1 MPLII
6 PKQIPAFKLL
16 KDFVFLMDDKRARS
30 QDIRPLEVAIFNL
43 MPTKIETENQLL
55 SLIGNSPLQVNVTFL
70 HTKSYEGKNT
80 PKSHLDRF
88 YVDFEQIKGRKFDA
102 AIVTG
107 APIEHLDYEE
117 VKYWHELK
125 GIMSYLKKHTT
136 STLYLCW
143 GAMAALYHFHKI
155 PKKKLKNKLFG
166 VFKHKIQNEDL
177 LLSGLDEEILLPH
190 SRHSGLDEKALK
202 ACKSL
207 KVLLFG
213 KKSGASVLKDE
224 KDLFILAHPEYT
236 KFTLFDEYQRD
247 LKKGEKIKKPKN
259 YFDQKGEPVIKWRAN
274 AQVLFSNWL
283 NFVYQET
290 PFSLG

>member
-6 PKQIPAFKLL
+6 PQNIPAFKLL
-16 KDFVFLMDDKRARS
+16 KDFVFVMDKKRAQS
-30 QDIRPLEVAIFNL
+30 QDIRPLSVVIFNL

-55 SLIGNSPLQVNVTFL
+55 ALLGNSPLQVNVTFL
-70 HTKSYEGKNT
+70 HTKSYEGKHT
-80 PKSHLDRF
+80 PKSHLERF

-107 APIEHLDYEE
+107 APIEHLRYEE
-117 VKYWHELK
+117 VKYWDELK
-125 GIMSYLKKHTT
+125 RVMCYLKKHTT

-143 GAMAALYHFHKI
+143 GAMAALYHFHQI
-155 PKKKLKNKLFG
+155 PKISLKHKLFG
-166 VFKHKIQNEDL
+166 VFKHKIKTQDL

-190 SRHSGLDEKALK
+190 SRHSGLDESALK
-202 ACKSL
+202 GCKSL

-213 KKSGASVLKDE
+213 KKSGASVLRDE
-224 KDLFILAHPEYT
+224 KDLYILAHPEYT
-236 KFTLFDEYQRD
+236 KFTLFEEYERD

-259 YFDQKGEPVIKWRAN
+259 YFDKRGEPVLKWRAN

-290 PFSLG
+290 PFRL